1 MPECKTMGYNN
12 DVNQW
17 GDAHAGG
24 HMGDFPGRDFA
35 GRDFHG
41 AAIIAEDGTEV
52 PITESMVSGALESMH
67 KEWEAAHVSRD
78 AAS

>member
-17 GDAHAGG
+17 GHDARAEGFAG
-24 HMGDFPGRDFA
+24 DYP

-41 AAIIAEDGTEV
+41 AAIIADDGTEV

-67 KEWEAAHVSRD
+67 KEWEAAHMSRD